1 LLAVLATDVTPSEDF
16 GKAGLK
22 VETAMPGEKR
32 QAAWA
37 NVRSLNP
44 RKLSGA

>member
-1 LLAVLATDVTPSEDF
+1 LLAVLATDVTPSEDS

-22 VETAMPGEKR
+22 AETAMLGEKR

-37 NVRSLNP
+37 NIRSLNP
-44 RKLSGA
+44 RRLSGA

>member
-1 LLAVLATDVTPSEDF
+1 LLAVLATYVTPSEDS
-16 GKAGLK
+16 GKARLK
-22 VETAMPGEKR
+22 VEIAILGEKR

-37 NVRSLNP
+37 NVRSLDP